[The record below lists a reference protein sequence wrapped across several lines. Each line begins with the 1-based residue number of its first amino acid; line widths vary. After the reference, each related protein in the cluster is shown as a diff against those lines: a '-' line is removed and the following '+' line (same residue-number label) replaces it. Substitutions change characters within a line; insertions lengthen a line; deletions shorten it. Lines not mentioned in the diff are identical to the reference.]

1 LRQLHSTVH
10 ELRDSLDDER
20 AKQVEQVAA
29 LEHAR
34 RAEAA
39 QLQGTIQALRT
50 ELEAAHGRR

>member
-1 LRQLHSTVH
+1 MPN
-10 ELRDSLDDER
+10 DLDMES
-20 AKQVEQVAA
+20 EIAA
-29 LEHAR
+29 LDHAR